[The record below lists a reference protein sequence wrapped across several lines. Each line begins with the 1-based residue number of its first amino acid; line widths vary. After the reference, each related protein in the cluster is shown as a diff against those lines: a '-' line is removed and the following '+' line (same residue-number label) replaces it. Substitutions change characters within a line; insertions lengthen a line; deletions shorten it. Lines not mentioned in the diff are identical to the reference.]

1 MEYFTLWNGVQMPA
15 LGFGTWTLRGQQ
27 GRECIRQA
35 LAVGYRLLDTARMYE
50 NEEAVGQAVKDS
62 GLPRQEVFLTT
73 KLWQPSNSYQKAKA
87 DIDRS
92 LQALGTDY
100 VDLLLL
106 HEPYPESAGM
116 YRAME
121 EACRAGKA
129 RAIGVSNFNEEEYNT
144 MVKQCEIRPAVNQ
157 VESHIYYPRL
167 ALQKAMAAQGTRM
180 QSWAPF
186 TEGRRDLFHE
196 PVLLEIGRAHRKSA
210 AQVALR
216 YLIQNGIAVIPKSAH
231 RARMEENFAV
241 FDFTLTGEEL
251 ARIGALQGP
260 DSLFGWP

>member
-1 MEYFTLWNGVQMPA
+1 M
-15 LGFGTWTLRGQQ
+15 
-27 GRECIRQA
+27 
-35 LAVGYRLLDTARMYE
+35 
-50 NEEAVGQAVKDS
+50 
-62 GLPRQEVFLTT
+62 
-73 KLWQPSNSYQKAKA
+73 
-87 DIDRS
+87 
-92 LQALGTDY
+92 
-100 VDLLLL
+100 
-106 HEPYPESAGM
+106 
-116 YRAME
+116 
-121 EACRAGKA
+121 
-129 RAIGVSNFNEEEYNT
+129 
-144 MVKQCEIRPAVNQ
+144 RPAVNQ